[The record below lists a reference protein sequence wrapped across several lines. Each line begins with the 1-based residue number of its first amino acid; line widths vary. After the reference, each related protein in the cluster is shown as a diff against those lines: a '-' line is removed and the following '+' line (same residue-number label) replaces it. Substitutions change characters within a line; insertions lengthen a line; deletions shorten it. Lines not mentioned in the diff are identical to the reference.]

1 VEVAD
6 GLKEAGIS
14 DPEGNREE
22 IIPGSGRRE
31 ALAGA
36 AIPEKVVS
44 PANDGVLYISQ
55 CLFRD
60 MVGLLPSLLTS
71 HT

>member
-6 GLKEAGIS
+6 GLNEAGIS
-14 DPEGNREE
+14 DPEGKSEE
-22 IIPGSGRRE
+22 MIPGNGRRE

-55 CLFRD
+55 CPL
-60 MVGLLPSLLTS
+60 
-71 HT
+71 